1 MQIHFHFKQAL
12 LYRDTQNTINL
23 LCVYLQLGPSSSCA
37 AAPTEKLLLFMCTQ
51 LLKIAITT
59 ALIKGSPS
67 LFVDLLLLLSP
78 FVTTS
83 FNAVFSQTRFWT
95 ILVFVVF
102 FEGFLDTGFL

>member
-23 LCVYLQLGPSSSCA
+23 LCVYLQLGPSSSWA
-37 AAPTEKLLLFMCTQ
+37 PAPTEKLLLFMCTQ

-102 FEGFLDTGFL
+102 FDWVS